1 MSFPVNHRRHYNI
14 IVSLIFHFDTEKKY
28 NCFINMLACFT
39 TGTVERSLTRNH
51 LVGAN
56 IRTEIIPKKHLVK
69 SLTDQKQGMLHSRD
83 DIPLHQGLRF
93 LMKSNHGGNNRFDGK
108 RHCSWPKMKS

>member
-1 MSFPVNHRRHYNI
+1 
-14 IVSLIFHFDTEKKY
+14 
-28 NCFINMLACFT
+28 MLACFT

-56 IRTEIIPKKHLVK
+56 IGTEIIPKKHLVK
-69 SLTDQKQGMLHSRD
+69 SLTDQTQGVLHSGYD
-83 DIPLHQGLRF
+83 TPLHQGLRF